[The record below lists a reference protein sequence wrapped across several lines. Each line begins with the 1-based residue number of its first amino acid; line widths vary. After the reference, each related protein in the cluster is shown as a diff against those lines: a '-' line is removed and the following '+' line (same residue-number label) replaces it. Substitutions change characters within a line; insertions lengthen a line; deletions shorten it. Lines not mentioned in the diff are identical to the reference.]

1 MERMDLD
8 ENQLEE
14 HFKNLMGMI
23 RPTEIQKHVSVISP
37 LERLLKTKPIWFLP
51 EVTREESS
59 KLLNNKRNGNFIIRG
74 SRQPNTFAISI
85 KIGTKQSDKVQ
96 HFIILKTDRKV
107 CLEDSDI
114 LFDNLVSL
122 VFHYSHTCD
131 ELPEKLCLPAVLG
144 AAESLQN
151 LVSLSLLGKS
161 FWTYPMARSDRT
173 SLLVGDNEAFN
184 LNRYMK
190 EESTSSRNSTQSD
203 KLNKCPSQSDQLY
216 HRDNI
221 GTNSNIETP
230 KVIKTPP
237 IAPRKYSL
245 GSNSSPP
252 AARVKSRRKSDSVS
266 LITSPTRAPCVAR
279 KPEPHSKEGE
289 GWVTSPVFTN
299 YTPTTRNRKVSVF
312 DGNLGAVKEIHEHDN
327 GDNEDVY
334 EDISE
339 QKLSRTCNS
348 ASSLNDRYED
358 DYAFPVDAINED
370 AEQNIYEDPLI
381 PSDKTSSALGT
392 GINIRTQRFS
402 DSNMRYGGDV
412 DNNSDIDQMNSAFR
426 NHREQ
431 TKRKLSLGVIFRKI
445 SGGSLQG
452 GKRKASLQERRL
464 SNTFTKL
471 MNFPTFVKNTLGES
485 YQVDSSSWEFL
496 NKDVEDDCWIEKGEK
511 KSNDHQTTKFIND
524 KHPSKDSL
532 YESEYDSS
540 STLDSSSSTSDKA
553 MFSASNT
560 V

>member
-312 DGNLGAVKEIHEHDN
+312 DGNLGAVREIHEHDN
-327 GDNEDVY
+327 GDNEAVY
-334 EDISE
+334 EDMSE
-339 QKLSRTCNS
+339 QKLSPLRDYLKTGYCK
-348 ASSLNDRYED
+348 DED
-358 DYAFPVDAINED
+358 DYAFPVDAVNED
-370 AEQNIYEDPLI
+370 AEHNIYEDPII
-381 PSDKTSSALGT
+381 PSNRAVSAQGT
-392 GINIRTQRFS
+392 GISIRTQRFS

-412 DNNSDIDQMNSAFR
+412 DNYSDSDEIITKPIDHQDLG
-426 NHREQ
+426 
-431 TKRKLSLGVIFRKI
+431 KRKLSLGVILRKL
-445 SGGSLQG
+445 STGSLQG

-464 SNTFTKL
+464 SNAITKL
-471 MNFPTFVKNTLGES
+471 ISLPSFIKNTLGES

-496 NKDVEDDCWIEKGEK
+496 NKDVDDDCWNNKDDQK
-511 KSNDHQTTKFIND
+511 TNDHYNRKSLNNKQA
-524 KHPSKDSL
+524 SKDSV

-540 STLDSSSSTSDKA
+540 STLDSSSSSTCKA
-553 MFSASNT
+553 LFEASNT